1 MLCVYAVVRFVV
13 YIDDL
18 DRCSDGKSVMI
29 LEAVQLL
36 FNETP
41 PEDLEDSLI
50 AEFGGRAVRWARL
63 SCFLT
68 RLWSRTTSCF
78 SCGNCPGCFSCASGD
93 TASAERSFAQI
104 CKLDSESN
112 WLDESY
118 ENWIAAAAVTA
129 ESEAGANHS
138 QDQDGGSKPQSSN
151 TSADGSAASQLNL
164 KPPKSA
170 EDGFELE
177 IRSAPPFISVFVS
190 FTPLVAS
197 QCSACPLCS
206 SLITD
211 EVARRWFGVGI
222 QMIDPRIVVQEIEK
236 YCTFPA
242 NSLCVLLKLTWP
254 LPTARS
260 CRRAQAELVL

>member
-41 PEDLEDSLI
+41 PEDPGDSLI

-63 SCFLT
+63 SCFLM

-78 SCGNCPGCFSCASGD
+78 SCGNCPGYFSCASGN
-93 TASAERSFAQI
+93 TASAERSVAQI
-104 CKLDSESN
+104 CKLNSESAN

-118 ENWIAAAAVTA
+118 KNQIAAA
-129 ESEAGANHS
+129 
-138 QDQDGGSKPQSSN
+138 GGSKPQSSN
-151 TSADGSAASQLNL
+151 ISADGSAGSQPNL

-190 FTPLVAS
+190 FTPLLAS

-222 QMIDPRIVVQEIEK
+222 QMIDPRIVVQEIMK
-236 YCTFPA
+236 YCTFSA
-242 NSLCVLLKLTWP
+242 NSLHVLLKLTWP
-254 LPTARS
+254 LSTARS

>member
-78 SCGNCPGCFSCASGD
+78 SCGNCPGCFSCASGH
-93 TASAERSFAQI
+93 TASAERSVAQI
-104 CKLDSESN
+104 RKLKLNSKSN
-112 WLDESY
+112 WLNESY
-118 ENWIAAAAVTA
+118 KNQIAAA
-129 ESEAGANHS
+129 
-138 QDQDGGSKPQSSN
+138 GGSKPQSSN
-151 TSADGSAASQLNL
+151 TSADGSAGSQLNL

-190 FTPLVAS
+190 FT
-197 QCSACPLCS
+197 
-206 SLITD
+206 
-211 EVARRWFGVGI
+211 ARRLFQRASAALRLQI
-222 QMIDPRIVVQEIEK
+222 RE
-236 YCTFPA
+236 
-242 NSLCVLLKLTWP
+242 
-254 LPTARS
+254 R
-260 CRRAQAELVL
+260 CRHRQQGRRD